1 MPLHFEEVGIPQR
14 VGDRAARVW
23 VGEGVT
29 GRSLACPGGVAGG
42 CCRASWML
50 PHRILL
56 RVALWRNWTDALP
69 LVLAAQ
75 CQGER
80 RRLEE
85 EGVIAYP
92 FSVWWCLTGCGS
104 PSSDEEEVAA
114 GGKAAAEEEGEAAG
128 GVEGGI

>member
-1 MPLHFEEVGIPQR
+1 MGRGSRGGLWR
-14 VGDRAARVW
+14 VL
-23 VGEGVT
+23 GV
-29 GRSLACPGGVAGG
+29 SLADAVAHRG
-42 CCRASWML
+42 CA
-50 PHRILL
+50 PHHILL

-69 LVLAAQ
+69 VVLAAQ

-85 EGVIAYP
+85 EGVTAYP